1 MVSMLEVQ
9 LRSGQVVAFDGRV
22 VEVFVGHGPSHRFH
36 LAQLGAVDAVDTA
49 DGACAV
55 ALEDGAVALAFAR
68 EERPACARL
77 LAAIS
82 EARAALGRL
91 GTSEAPVG

>member
-1 MVSMLEVQ
+1 MLEVQ

-22 VEVFVGHGPSHRFH
+22 VEVFAENGPSRRFH
-36 LAQLGAVDAVDTA
+36 LAQLDGVEAVDTA

-55 ALEDGAVALAFAR
+55 ALEDGAVTLAFAR
-68 EERPACARL
+68 EEKPACARL
-77 LAAIS
+77 LAAIA